1 MTTTTTTSP
10 AAQTRRLAVPGGD
23 LHVEVRGSGPLVLVI
38 GQPMTAEPFTPLAQ
52 LLAAD
57 HTVVTYD
64 PHGLGRST
72 VEDPSLPV
80 TPEVQADELALLVAD
95 LGGGP
100 ADVVAS
106 SGGAVTGLA
115 LAARHPQLVR
125 TLVAHEPPVCD
136 LLPDAAHVRGV
147 TDGIAEAFTAHGSGA
162 AWGGFVSLVMYDGE
176 LTGPSVPPASWP
188 PPGEEAAGQEGAG
201 GDGAGDGGPAQP
213 PAPTAKQEAD
223 DALFFLR
230 MLEPFTRYRPDVEVL
245 RSGTPHVVIGVGE
258 TSGAGVAVRSA
269 RALAAQLGVE
279 PTVFPGD
286 HGGFLADPEA
296 FAAVLRPLLAPAA

>member
-1 MTTTTTTSP
+1 MSTTLD
-10 AAQTRRLAVPGGD
+10 AGRLAVPGAE
-23 LHVEVRGSGPLVLVI
+23 LHYEVRGSGPLVLVI
-38 GQPMTAEPFTPLAQ
+38 GQPMTAEPFTPLAD

-80 TPEVQADELALLVAD
+80 TPEVQADDVALLIGH

-136 LLPDAAHVRGV
+136 LLPDGEHVRGV
-147 TDGIAEAFTAHGSGA
+147 TDAIVEAFEQHGSGA
-162 AWGGFVSLVMYDGE
+162 AWGMFVSLVMYDGE
-176 LTGPSVPPASWP
+176 LTGPSVPPAT
-188 PPGEEAAGQEGAG
+188 PGRRQSRGATAVSLRSRPSRRPSSRPTTRCSS
-201 GDGAGDGGPAQP
+201 GACSSPSPATRPSSTPCAPGARTSSSGWVRPRSTASPSGP
-213 PAPTAKQEAD
+213 PAPSPTA
-223 DALFFLR
+223 LGWS
-230 MLEPFTRYRPDVEVL
+230 RPSS
-245 RSGTPHVVIGVGE
+245 RATTVV
-258 TSGAGVAVRSA
+258 S
-269 RALAAQLGVE
+269 
-279 PTVFPGD
+279 
-286 HGGFLADPEA
+286 
-296 FAAVLRPLLAPAA
+296 